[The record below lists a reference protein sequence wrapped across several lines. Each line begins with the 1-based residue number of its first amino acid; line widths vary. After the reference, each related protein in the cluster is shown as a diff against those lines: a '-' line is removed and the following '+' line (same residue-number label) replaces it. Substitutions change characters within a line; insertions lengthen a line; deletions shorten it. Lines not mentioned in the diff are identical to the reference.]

1 MPAGRERSGLDPT
14 QRHDGGQRRQERHPD
29 QDQRQEPGGDDDV
42 VEEEACAL
50 EGHGRR
56 QDPPARLVAGP
67 PEGAAG
73 HGAEPGLDRGHDRRL
88 QPRRADQ
95 ADGGEPL
102 LAVGG
107 GDAGGHDDEDDH
119 GAEQEHGAHQ
129 EEHPYA
135 LVERVAAGQRAEAP
149 HPVQRPRGHLAELV
163 RRASD
168 ERDELVGMGEPLVAD
183 GGGDAAGIAVVELVV
198 GRGLEEPAH
207 RRGDRDLARPGEAL
221 QARRHRRAR
230 PKGGHVA
237 ADHRGALV
245 VVGDRQEQRGVG
257 CCGRRRRVRAL
268 PPGPLRA
275 PLLGRLAGQAEQQQ
289 HDADGDAER
298 RHREPQQRLLS
309 TGDGQPQA
317 EPEGSRRRRPCP
329 SPRASTPSR
338 TSTVRSA

>member
-1 MPAGRERSGLDPT
+1 MVVSIASSGTPARTSARSQGAT
-14 QRHDGGQRRQERHPD
+14 TTSSRKK
-29 QDQRQEPGGDDDV
+29 
-42 VEEEACAL
+42 CAPWKVR
-50 EGHGRR
+50 GRR
-56 QDPPARLVAGP
+56 HDPPARLVARP
-67 PEGAAG
+67 PEGGAG

-88 QPRRADQ
+88 QPRRPDQ
-95 ADGGEPL
+95 TDGGEPL
-102 LAVGG
+102 PAVGG

-119 GAEQEHGAHQ
+119 RDEQEHGAEQ

-183 GGGDAAGIAVVELVV
+183 GRGDAAGIPVVELVV
-198 GRGLEEPAH
+198 GRGHEEPAH

-221 QARRHRRAR
+221 QARRHRRTR
-230 PKGGHVA
+230 PKGRHVA
-237 ADHRGALV
+237 ADHGGALV
-245 VVGDRQEQRGVG
+245 VVGDRQEQRGIG
-257 CCGRRRRVRAL
+257 CGGRRRRVGAL

-289 HDADGDAER
+289 HHADGDAER
-298 RHREPQQRLLS
+298 RDPEPQQRLPS

-317 EPEGSRRRRPCP
+317 EPEGHGAA